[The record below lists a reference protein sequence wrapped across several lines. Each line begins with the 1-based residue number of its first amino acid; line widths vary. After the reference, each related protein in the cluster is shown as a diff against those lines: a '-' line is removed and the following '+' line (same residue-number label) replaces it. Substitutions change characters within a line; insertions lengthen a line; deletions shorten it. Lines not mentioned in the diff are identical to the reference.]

1 MVMILGLEVVAHARS
16 REHDRYDAVV
26 SGVACELLG
35 LGSDGGGRTK
45 PKNHETLAAERDCS
59 KSSSK
64 SKTNLGGK
72 LL

>member
-45 PKNHETLAAERDCS
+45 PKNHETLAAERDR
-59 KSSSK
+59 
-64 SKTNLGGK
+64 
-72 LL
+72 